1 MDLLI
6 IAILPMLGVVVWLLG
21 LSRSAAAL
29 CAALLSGT
37 SLVLLLSLAPIVAAG
52 ERVGVAWDWIPGIG
66 LSVAFFIDG
75 LGLFFAGI
83 ILGIGLLIIA
93 YARAYL
99 APGEDAARFFGCLL
113 LFQGAELGIVLSDNV
128 LLLVVFWELTSL
140 SSFLLIGFWSHK
152 PEGRQGAR
160 MALVVTGTGGL
171 ALLAGMLLLGGVA
184 GTYSVSGILAQ
195 GDLVRASPLYGVIL
209 ALVLIGAFTKSA
221 QFPFHFWLPH
231 AMAAPTPVSAYLH
244 SATMVKAGVFLLARF
259 WPVLGGTDA
268 WFAVV
273 TATGLVTMLIG
284 AWIALFKDDLKA
296 ILAYSTVSHLG
307 LMTMLLGFS
316 TGFAVSVAIFHI
328 LNHAIFKAAL
338 FMSAGIVDHET
349 HTRDIRRLGGLAT
362 AMPICATLA
371 LVATAA
377 MAGVPPL
384 NGFISKEMML
394 EAAHGTT
401 MAGHPNLVG
410 AVVTFA
416 ALLSVAYSARFAVGT
431 YLGRSKLPAGAGH
444 VHDPSP
450 ALWGPVAV
458 LVVMAIAIGLAPQT
472 LAAPLVQLVTNAVVA
487 GPGAPVV
494 KLSLWHGFT
503 PALAMS
509 AVAFVGGLAA
519 LLAWNRLDAARAGLW
534 RPDAKAMFDRGSG
547 HIVEA
552 SRRLSGA
559 IHDGELSRAM
569 LAIVATVVA
578 VTAAVFMLFPH
589 GAGDRPMLPV
599 TWTAFVGWLVLMV
612 GCVAMVLAHGS
623 RLFALVVTSVV
634 GLIVSL
640 VFLQFSAPDL
650 ALTQISVE
658 VVATILLL
666 LALNLLPRATPPER
680 SLGRPLRDG
689 LVSVAGG
696 LGIGGLAY
704 AVLTREQ
711 STIAGYFLENSK
723 PMGGGT
729 NVVNVILVDFRG
741 FDTFGEIIV
750 LCIAALVIYAMLDTA
765 LRGAAAR
772 RLDAIKPRIESGDA
786 HPVLFALSTRVLL
799 PLAIV
804 VGVFIFLRGHNQPG
818 GGFIAGLVIAIALL
832 MQYMASGFAWADKQ
846 RKVDPHAMLGAGILI
861 AGLTGIASFVFGKPF
876 LTSTFGYLTWPVV
889 GKFEVASAM
898 AFDLGVFLTVV
909 GTVML
914 ALSQISRVEA
924 RAERRP
930 VPEGPM
936 DIRFE
941 TPGVADADGVAP
953 PSLGKSSPA
962 APSLDTPRS
971 A

>member
-1 MDLLI
+1 MRNMVLLI
-6 IAILPMLGVVVWLLG
+6 ITILPFLGGVVWLLG
-21 LSRSAAAL
+21 LKRSAAAA

-37 SLVLLLSLAPIVAAG
+37 SFALLLSLAPVVAAG
-52 ERVGVAWDWIPGIG
+52 LPVGASWEWVPAIG
-66 LSVAFFIDG
+66 LTAAFFLDG

-113 LFQGAELGIVLSDNV
+113 LFQGAMLGIVLSDNV

-140 SSFLLIGFWSHK
+140 SSFLLIGFWSHR

-171 ALLAGMLLLGGVA
+171 ALLAGMLLLGHVA
-184 GTYSVSGILAQ
+184 GTYSVTGILAQ
-195 GDLVRASPLYGVIL
+195 GDAVRASPLYGIIL

-268 WFAVV
+268 WFVVV
-273 TATGLVTMLIG
+273 TTTGLITMLVG

-316 TGFAVSVAIFHI
+316 TGFAVSVAVFHI

-394 EAAHGTT
+394 EAAHGTN
-401 MAGHPNLVG
+401 MGHPAVVG
-410 AVVTFA
+410 ALVTIA
-416 ALLSVAYSARFAVGT
+416 ALLSVAYSARFAFGT
-431 YLGRSKLPAGAGH
+431 WLGRSKLPPDAH

-458 LVVMAIAIGLAPQT
+458 LVALAIAIGLAPQT
-472 LAAPLVQLVTNAVVA
+472 LAAPLVQLVTGAVMA
-487 GPGAPVV
+487 GPGAPAV

-509 AVAFVGGLAA
+509 AVAIVGGLA
-519 LLAWNRLDAARAGLW
+519 LLLFQNGLEASRNAVW
-534 RPDAKAMFDRGSG
+534 RPDAKAMFDGG
-547 HIVEA
+547 A
-552 SRRLSGA
+552 RRLVAAARRIGA
-559 IHDGELSRAM
+559 TVHDGELSRAM

-578 VTAAVFMLFPH
+578 VTAALFLLFPH
-589 GAGDRPMLPV
+589 GEGDRPMLPV
-599 TWTAFVGWLVLMV
+599 TWPALVGWFALMV
-612 GCVAMVLAHGS
+612 SCAAMVVAHDN

-634 GLIVSL
+634 GLIVSM

-666 LALNLLPRATPPER
+666 LALNLLPRVTPPAR
-680 SLGRPLRDG
+680 GLGRPLRDG
-689 LVSVAGG
+689 LMAIAGG
-696 LGIGGLAY
+696 LGVGGLAY
-704 AVLTREQ
+704 AVMTREQ
-711 STIAGYFLENSK
+711 STIAGYFIENSK
-723 PMGGGT
+723 PLGGGT

-750 LCIAALVIYAMLDTA
+750 LCIASLVIYAMLDTA

-772 RLDAIKPRIESGDA
+772 RLETIKPNIESGDA
-786 HPVLFALSTRVLL
+786 HPVLFALATRVLL

-818 GGFIAGLVIAIALL
+818 GGFIAGLVVAIAFL
-832 MQYMASGFAWADKQ
+832 MQYMASGFAWADRQ
-846 RKVDPHAMLGAGILI
+846 RALDPHAMLGAGVLI
-861 AGLTGIASFVFGKPF
+861 AGFTGIAAFVFGKPF

-914 ALSQISRVEA
+914 ALAQISRVEA
-924 RAERRP
+924 KAERRA

-936 DIRFE
+936 DIRFPPMDE
-941 TPGVADADGVAP
+941 PDATPVPAP
-953 PSLGKSSPA
+953 P
-962 APSLDTPRS
+962 LDTSRS

>member
-1 MDLLI
+1 MGIMDLLI
-6 IAILPMLGVVVWLLG
+6 IAILPMLGVVVWLLR
-21 LSRSAAAL
+21 LSRAAAAL

-52 ERVGVAWDWIPGIG
+52 AQVGASWDWVPEIG
-66 LSVAFFIDG
+66 LSVSFFLDG

-113 LFQGAELGIVLSDNV
+113 LFQGAMLGIVLSDNV

-171 ALLAGMLLLGGVA
+171 ALLAGMLLLGSVA

-195 GDLVRASPLYGVIL
+195 GDAVRASPLYGVIL

-268 WFAVV
+268 WFVVV
-273 TATGLVTMLIG
+273 TATGLATMLIG

-401 MAGHPNLVG
+401 MAGQPLLIG
-410 AVVTFA
+410 AIVTLA
-416 ALLSVAYSARFAVGT
+416 ALLSVAYSARFAYGT

-519 LLAWNRLDAARAGLW
+519 LLAWNRLDAARTGVR
-534 RPDAKAMFDRGSG
+534 RPDAKAMFDRGSAR
-547 HIVEA
+547 IVEA
-552 SRRLSGA
+552 SRRISGT
-559 IHDGELSRAM
+559 IHDGELPRSM

-589 GAGDRPMLPV
+589 GAGDRPTIAI
-599 TWTAFVGWLVLMV
+599 TWPAFVGWVVLMV
-612 GCVAMVLAHGS
+612 CCAAMVVAHGS

-666 LALNLLPRATPPER
+666 LALNLLPRETPAER
-680 SLGRPLRDG
+680 SAGRPLRDG
-689 LVSVAGG
+689 LVAVAGG

-704 AVLTREQ
+704 AVLTRDQ
-711 STIAGYFLENSK
+711 STIAGYFIENSK

-772 RLDAIKPRIESGDA
+772 RLDTIKAGIESGDA
-786 HPVLFALSTRVLL
+786 HPMLFALATRVLL

-818 GGFIAGLVIAIALL
+818 GGFIAGLVVAIALL
-832 MQYMASGFAWADKQ
+832 MQYMASGFAWADRQ
-846 RKVDPHAMLGAGILI
+846 RKFDPHSMLGAGILI
-861 AGLTGIASFVFGKPF
+861 AGLTGVASFVFGKPF
-876 LTSTFGYLTWPVV
+876 LTSTFAYLTWPVV

-924 RAERRP
+924 RAERHP

-936 DIRFE
+936 DIRYPVPGE
-941 TPGVADADGVAP
+941 AGAGGVAT
-953 PSLGKSSPA
+953 SP
-962 APSLDTPRS
+962 LDTPRS